1 MPGKVAK
8 PMKRAL
14 ASTLAALSLVA
25 VLGGCQQQKSAEQP
39 ATAPEAKPGL
49 SASDGVL
56 FLPVTKGNPG
66 AAYFTLTNA
75 GDKAATLAAVS
86 IDGAGT
92 AEMHESKGSTMSPL
106 STVAVPAG
114 GTVLFE
120 RGGKHVMAFE
130 LADTV
135 KPGGTAELTLTFAGG
150 DKLSVPLRVEA
161 MGGAA
166 MHIKASGGATGDT
179 KDGATDEAKGEATMH
194 SEAMDHGESHG
205 DMH

>member
-1 MPGKVAK
+1 
-8 PMKRAL
+8 MKRPL

-25 VLGGCQQQKSAEQP
+25 ALGACQQQKTEEQT

-66 AAYFTLTNA
+66 AAYFKLTNA
-75 GDKAATLAAVS
+75 GDKPAALVAASV
-86 IDGAGT
+86 DGAGK
-92 AEMHESKGSTMSPL
+92 AEMHETKDGTMTPL
-106 STVAVPAG
+106 ATVPVAAG
-114 GTVLFE
+114 ETVLFE

-130 LADTV
+130 LADTL
-135 KPGGTAELTLTFAGG
+135 KAGGTTELTLTFEGG

-166 MHIKASGGATGDT
+166 MH
-179 KDGATDEAKGEATMH
+179 
-194 SEAMDHGESHG
+194 SEAMVDGAMADGEGHG